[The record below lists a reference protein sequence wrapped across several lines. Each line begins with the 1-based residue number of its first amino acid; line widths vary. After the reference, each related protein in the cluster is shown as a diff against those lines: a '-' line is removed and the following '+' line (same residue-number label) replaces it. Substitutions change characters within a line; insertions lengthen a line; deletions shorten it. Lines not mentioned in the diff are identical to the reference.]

1 MAMYRL
7 LSHISLALMLLV
19 LLVSCDKAP
28 SGVLSVNEMAD
39 LIADL
44 QLADAYIDSHISDFD
59 TDSSKL
65 AIKQSVF
72 KKHGITQQD
81 YDSSLVWYAHNME
94 DYAKAY
100 DKAVGKLKSRYDKLD
115 KGNKGGD
122 ERSGDAGMTIAQ
134 GGPTHNPTPRP
145 GNINRQLKNLSTDTK
160 GDSVDLWQG
169 QRSYMLTQG
178 ARRGFITFDIPPDA
192 NKRVG
197 DRYQLGYKLTRGG
210 NEFKV
215 SLNVDYTDGGTAQI
229 ARSTNSD
236 GWVFIDIQSDTTR
249 RVRRVFGY
257 VSYDIKRGQ
266 TAFVDSM
273 MLMRTHLSL
282 SNYGFIH
289 AQRLLERK

>member
-1 MAMYRL
+1 MAMHRL
-7 LSHISLALMLLV
+7 LSHISLALLLLL
-19 LLVSCDKAP
+19 LLVSCDRAP
-28 SGVLSVNEMAD
+28 RGVLSVNEMAD
-39 LIADL
+39 LIADM
-44 QLADAYIDSHISDFD
+44 QLADAYIDTHSSDFD
-59 TDSSKL
+59 SDSSKL
-65 AIKQSVF
+65 VIKQSIF
-72 KKHGITQQD
+72 KKHGITQRD
-81 YDSSLVWYAHNME
+81 YDSSMVWYAHNME

-100 DKAVGKLKSRYDKLD
+100 DKAVGKLKHRYDKLD
-115 KGNKGGD
+115 KGGKGDNG
-122 ERSGDAGMTIAQ
+122 RSSDIDPTLAD
-134 GGPTHNPTPRP
+134 GGPTHNATPRP
-145 GNINRQLKNLSTDTK
+145 GNINRNLKNLSTDTQ

-249 RVRRVFGY
+249 QVRRVYGY